1 MRTNNNKGI
10 SMITVIITIIVIIIL
25 AAISLVGNEDAIN
38 KSAKAKKEA
47 EIAQETQIL
56 KIALK
61 DAENIFTGEVEK
73 EELEEGLGE
82 HSATIDESYV
92 PEDPSKEEYK
102 IVFKQTGNSYII
114 NKNGDITVLDRIYAD
129 NEKPEDKPEEKP
141 EEKPEDTVV
150 AVGPGITYYPVGD
163 KVTINGEDYFIVGEI
178 STMEFQKNPT
188 NPDMYLGLNLV
199 QGDVFAY
206 NGVFYFVEQGDWI
219 TADNRGEIDDLIAQ
233 RKVIKLNLE
242 KGVITPGPG
251 TEEGDIKVIDGE
263 AYVYRPYGNDPNGW
277 QYNWWKKMNKTPL
290 FTFS

>member
-1 MRTNNNKGI
+1 MKINNNKGV
-10 SMITVIITIIVIIIL
+10 SMMTVIITIIVIIIL

-38 KSAKAKKEA
+38 KSTKAKKEA

-73 EELEEGLGE
+73 EGLEEGLEE
-82 HSATIDESYV
+82 HSAVIDESYV
-92 PEDPSKEEYK
+92 SEDPSKKEYK
-102 IVFKQTGNSYII
+102 IVFNKTGNSYII
-114 NKNGDITVLDRIYAD
+114 NKYGEITVLDRVYAD
-129 NEKPEDKPEEKP
+129 GEEPDDTPEE
-141 EEKPEDTVV
+141 TVKEI
-150 AVGPGITYYPVGD
+150 GPGITYYPVGD
-163 KVTINGEDYFIVGEI
+163 RVTINGEDYFIVGDI
-178 STMEFQKNPT
+178 ATMEFQKNPT
-188 NPDMYLGLNLV
+188 NPDLYLGLNLV

-206 NGVFYFVEQGDWI
+206 NGVFYFVEQGDWV
-219 TADNRGEIDDLIAQ
+219 TEDNRGEIDDLIAQ

-251 TEEGDIKVIDGE
+251 TEEGDIKVINGE

-277 QYNWWKKMNKTPL
+277 QYDWWKKINETPL